1 VSWMT
6 QTTCHLCHYRAGKG
20 RAAHR
25 GRQVLD
31 FFGSRSATCTAR
43 ARACAA
49 GCGMRAVT
57 RVTAL
62 THLHPG
68 CTSGRIRGTSNS
80 SRGRRDSW
88 ACSLQRRGFRGSPR
102 FRTKLV
108 ESTPAGC
115 GASGWSPWVWRSDVS
130 GTGPRDWR
138 GEHCGRSLGQGSPVE
153 WTVVGRVAPSCFGS
167 VSSRVHDLQAR
178 CSGKGNPRQRL

>member
-1 VSWMT
+1 MT
-6 QTTCHLCHYRAGKG
+6 QTTCHMCHYAAGKG

-31 FFGSRSATCTAR
+31 FFGARSATCTAR

-49 GCGMRAVT
+49 ACAMWAVT

-62 THLHPG
+62 THLNPG
-68 CTSGRIRGTSNS
+68 CTRGRIRGTSNS
-80 SRGRRDSW
+80 SRGRRGSR
-88 ACSLQRRGFRGSPR
+88 ACSLQRKGVRGSPR

-115 GASGWSPWVWRSDVS
+115 GGSGWWPYVWRSDVP
-130 GTGPRDWR
+130 GTGPRDWW
-138 GEHCGRSLGQGSPVE
+138 GEHSGRSLGQGSPVE

-167 VSSRVHDLQAR
+167 VSFRVHDLQAR
-178 CSGKGNPRQRL
+178 CSGGGNLGQRQ

>member
-1 VSWMT
+1 MT
-6 QTTCHLCHYRAGKG
+6 QTTCHLCQHGAGKG
-20 RAAHR
+20 RATHR

-31 FFGSRSATCTAR
+31 FFGARLVTCTAR

-49 GCGMRAVT
+49 SSGVRAVT

-68 CTSGRIRGTSNS
+68 SARGRIRGTSNS
-80 SRGRRDSW
+80 SRGRSDSR
-88 ACSLQRRGFRGSPR
+88 ACSLQRKGVRGSPR

-108 ESTPAGC
+108 ESTPAAC
-115 GASGWSPWVWRSDVS
+115 GGSGWWPWAWRRSDVP

-138 GEHCGRSLGQGSPVE
+138 GEHSGRSLGQGSPVE
-153 WTVVGRVAPSCFGS
+153 WTLVGRVAPSCFGS
-167 VSSRVHDLQAR
+167 VRSRVHDLQAR
-178 CSGKGNPRQRL
+178 CSGGGNPCQRL